1 MTTYVEVAA
10 SARVCVR
17 AEPCGSDREP
27 QAMSDT
33 SIRVEVYD
41 VPAQTA
47 CFSGG

>member
-1 MTTYVEVAA
+1 MTTYVEDAE

-17 AEPCGSDREP
+17 AEPSGSGREFH
-27 QAMSDT
+27 AMSDT
-33 SIRVEVYD
+33 SIHVEVYD